1 MNGTVTLTI
10 RQFRRA
16 TFKAVNSSQPALIRV
31 FAGTKRVR
39 TSLGAMDVGAGGVA
53 VLVPRLD
60 MTIENC
66 PAPDGPYQA
75 QLMVIPEDLVGCT
88 DRADGDTGNP
98 MRATT
103 RERVVAA
110 FDRSAAFAR
119 APAVPERIRLNAVRE
134 VLLWLAEEGI
144 GFGRLRPPLLADRLR
159 AILSADP
166 GREWRSAEA
175 AEMLAVSEPTLR
187 RQLAQNG
194 ASFGVLLAD
203 VRMSV
208 ALGML
213 QSSDLPVN
221 RVALDVG
228 YACPSRFAVRFRKR
242 FGLAPSSIRMAATQG
257 DDRAS
262 RDAAPA
268 FDRIGTKNDRS
279 GTIPVVSEA

>member
-31 FAGTKRVR
+31 SAGRKRVW
-39 TSLGAMDVGAGGVA
+39 TSLGAMDVVAGGVA

-75 QLMVIPEDLVGCT
+75 QLMVIPEELVGCT
-88 DRADGDTGNP
+88 DRADGDNGNP

-110 FDRSAAFAR
+110 FDRAAVYAR
-119 APAVPERIRLNAVRE
+119 DPAVPERIRLNAVRE

-144 GFGRLRPPLLADRLR
+144 GFGRLRQPLLADRLR

-175 AEMLAVSEPTLR
+175 ADMLAVSEPTLR

-194 ASFGVLLAD
+194 VSFGALLAD

-242 FGLAPSSIRMAATQG
+242 FGLAPSSIRMAAVQG
-257 DDRAS
+257 GDRAS
-262 RDAAPA
+262 PDAHPTL
-268 FDRIGTKNDRS
+268 IGSALRS
-279 GTIPVVSEA
+279 IGSARYR

>member
-31 FAGTKRVR
+31 LAGTKRVR
-39 TSLGAMDVGAGGVA
+39 SILGAMDVGAGGVA

-66 PAPDGPYQA
+66 PAPDSPYQA
-75 QLMVIPEDLVGCT
+75 QIMIIPEELVGCT

-110 FDRSAAFAR
+110 FDRSAVYAR
-119 APAVPERIRLNAVRE
+119 DPAVPERIRLNAVRE

-159 AILSADP
+159 AILSANP

-262 RDAAPA
+262 LDAAPA

>member
-75 QLMVIPEDLVGCT
+75 QLMVIPEDLVGCA
-88 DRADGDTGNP
+88 DPADGDTGNP

-110 FDRSAAFAR
+110 FDRSTAFAR
-119 APAVPERIRLNAVRE
+119 DPAVPERIRLNAVRE

-175 AEMLAVSEPTLR
+175 AELQVAC
-187 RQLAQNG
+187 
-194 ASFGVLLAD
+194 ASF
-203 VRMSV
+203 
-208 ALGML
+208 
-213 QSSDLPVN
+213 
-221 RVALDVG
+221 
-228 YACPSRFAVRFRKR
+228 
-242 FGLAPSSIRMAATQG
+242 SIRLKLRAGRLSLMAANRCGNTASA
-257 DDRAS
+257 AS
-262 RDAAPA
+262 RILATVPAPRALMSRPMFAA
-268 FDRIGTKNDRS
+268 
-279 GTIPVVSEA
+279 